1 MNITIENTWKKFKIY
16 LLQELLLSC
25 NTVDAYLID
34 AKQYLNF
41 LFHML
46 KLNFP
51 NKIKKKHVSDFI
63 NYISQNNNLSSR
75 TIARKIV
82 VIKKIHH
89 FWFLEKCINRNI
101 VENWKIPKINRKLP
115 VVLSAD
121 EIIIFLN
128 FLNQI
133 NNDSNSLINFRD
145 QLMFELMYSSGLR
158 ISEILSLTLSS
169 LYLDKF
175 QIFVIGKGNK
185 ERLVPITKYVAK
197 LFCYYLKKIRPLLKS
212 SEKGENNWVFLNYQ
226 GFRLSRQGCYK
237 IFKKNISL
245 SKLSSCSPHT
255 LRHSFATHLLE
266 NGMDLRM
273 LQKILGHEDITTT
286 QIYTHISQKRLKKVY
301 LKCHPRAINSD

>member
-1 MNITIENTWKKFKIY
+1 
-16 LLQELLLSC
+16 
-25 NTVDAYLID
+25 
-34 AKQYLNF
+34 F
-41 LFHML
+41 LFYML

-51 NKIKKKHVSDFI
+51 NKIKKNHVSDFI

-75 TIARKIV
+75 TVARKIV

-101 VENWKIPKINRKLP
+101 VENWKIPKITRKLP

-185 ERLVPITKYVAK
+185 ERLVPITKHVAK
-197 LFCYYLKKIRPLLKS
+197 LFYYYLKKIRPLLKS
-212 SEKGENNWVFLNYQ
+212 SERVENNWVFLNYQ
-226 GFRLSRQGCYK
+226 CFRLSIQGCYK
-237 IFKKNISL
+237 IIKKNISL
-245 SKLSSCSPHT
+245 SKLSSCYPHT
-255 LRHSFATHLLE
+255 LRHSFATHLVE

-286 QIYTHISQKRLKKVY
+286 QIYTHIS
-301 LKCHPRAINSD
+301 

>member
-1 MNITIENTWKKFKIY
+1 MNIMIENTWKKFKIY

-25 NTVDAYLID
+25 NTIDAYSID

-41 LFHML
+41 LFHVL

-51 NKIKKKHVSDFI
+51 HKIKKNHVSDFL

-89 FWFLEKCINRNI
+89 FWFLEKCINYNI

-121 EIIIFLN
+121 EIFIFLN
-128 FLNQI
+128 NI
-133 NNDSNSLINFRD
+133 NNDSNSLISFRD
-145 QLMFELMYSSGLR
+145 KLMFELMYSSGLR
-158 ISEILSLTLSS
+158 ISEILNLTLSS

-185 ERLVPITKYVAK
+185 ERLVPITKHVTK
-197 LFCYYLKKIRPLLKS
+197 LFYYYLKKIRPLLKS
-212 SEKGENNWVFLNYQ
+212 SERGENNWVFLNYQ

-237 IFKKNISL
+237 IFKKNINL

-286 QIYTHISQKRLKKVY
+286 QIYTHISQKHLKKVY